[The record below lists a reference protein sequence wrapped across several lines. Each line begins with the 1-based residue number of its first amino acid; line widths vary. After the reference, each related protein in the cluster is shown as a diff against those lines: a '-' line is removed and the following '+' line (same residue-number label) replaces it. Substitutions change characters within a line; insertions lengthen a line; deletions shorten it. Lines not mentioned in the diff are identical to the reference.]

1 MAAAEFLQRRY
12 PLGIKNMS
20 LQDFFCWVCF
30 GLGPPFVADKKEMR
44 WRIVVSVFSGACT
57 ATVVIVAIIF
67 FSRTNFVQIDVA
79 HASDVSAQSQALQS
93 MTASMTEL
101 KRDNQIFRRSQVG
114 TQIDATVH
122 KVCKLIQA
130 LKLPNA
136 SPLLGDALATQQQI
150 LEGQKDQY
158 EKLGGVYQ
166 DEPCDIV
173 LLSGN

>member
-1 MAAAEFLQRRY
+1 
-12 PLGIKNMS
+12 MS

-30 GLGPPFVADKKEMR
+30 GLVPPFVADKKEMR